1 MAYRARN
8 IMIAVALAAVAA
20 LLTSFYVTSYKRHV
34 QRGEDHVTVLVAKKD
49 ITEGMTGAEAS
60 GALSPLEV
68 PRRSVVPGAISSSDQ
83 LNGLV
88 ATQPTL
94 EGEQV
99 TTRRFS
105 PVSEKGVRGD
115 LKGNLRAVQV
125 QGDLNQTLAGTLKD
139 GDHVDLLATFKYHK
153 AGLSSGDTFYA
164 SRVVLRDLKVLKAPD
179 GPPVGTKLTSGLN
192 NDYSVMLAVTDQQA
206 QKLLFTMT
214 QTGGS
219 SGSGNGVGWSLQLRP
234 VVHAADSPESVTT
247 LDTVLRDGLGQSQLK
262 RYSGSF
268 GGGQ

>member
-8 IMIAVALAAVAA
+8 ILIAVALAAVAA

-49 ITEGMTGAEAS
+49 IPQGMTGTQVS
-60 GALSPLEV
+60 GQLSPLEV

-83 LNGLV
+83 LAGLV

-94 EGEQV
+94 QGEQV
-99 TTRRFS
+99 TARRFS
-105 PVSEKGVRGD
+105 PVAEKGVRGD
-115 LKGNLRAVQV
+115 LKGNLRAFQV
-125 QGDLNQTLAGTLKD
+125 RGDADQTLAGTLKD
-139 GDHVDLLATFKYHK
+139 GDRVDVVAAFKYHNS
-153 AGLSSGDTFYA
+153 GTGSGDTFYA
-164 SRVVLRDLKVLKAPD
+164 SRVVLRDLKVIKAPN
-179 GPPVGTKLTSGLN
+179 GPPVGTKLTSGLQ

-219 SGSGNGVGWSLQLRP
+219 TGAGNGSGWSLELRP

-247 LDTVLRDGLGQSQLK
+247 LDTVLRDGLGQTQLK

>member
-8 IMIAVALAAVAA
+8 ILIAVALAAVAA

-49 ITEGMTGAEAS
+49 LTEGMTGAEAS
-60 GALSPLEV
+60 GLLTNLQV
-68 PRRSVVPGAISSSDQ
+68 PRRSVVPGAISSADQ
-83 LNGLV
+83 LAGLV

-105 PVSEKGVRGD
+105 PLAEKGVRAD
-115 LKGNLRAVQV
+115 LKGNLRAFQV
-125 QGDLNQTLAGTLKD
+125 KGDPDQTLAGTLRD
-139 GDHVDLLATFKYHK
+139 GDRVDVVATFKYHK
-153 AGLSSGDTFYA
+153 TGASGDTFFA
-164 SRVVLRDLKVLKAPD
+164 SRVVLRDLKVLKAPN
-179 GPPVGTKLTSGLN
+179 GPPVGSKLTNGLQ
-192 NDYSVMLAVTDQQA
+192 DSFSVMLAVTDQQA
-206 QKLLFTMT
+206 QKLLFVMT

-219 SGSGNGVGWSLQLRP
+219 AGNGAGWSLQLRP
-234 VVHAADSPESVTT
+234 VAHAADSPESVTT
-247 LDTVLRDGLGQSQLK
+247 LDTVLRDGLGAAQLR

>member
-8 IMIAVALAAVAA
+8 ILIAVALAAVAA

-49 ITEGMTGAEAS
+49 ISEGMTGAEVS
-60 GALSPLEV
+60 SMLSPLEV
-68 PRRSVVPGAISSSDQ
+68 PRRSVVPGAISSPDQ
-83 LNGLV
+83 LAGLV
-88 ATQPTL
+88 ATQETL

-99 TTRRFS
+99 TSRRFS
-105 PVSEKGVRGD
+105 PVAEKGVRAD
-115 LKGNLRAVQV
+115 LKGNMRAFQI
-125 QGDLNQTLAGTLKD
+125 QGDANQTLAGTLHD
-139 GDHVDLLATFKYHK
+139 ADHVDLVATFKYHK
-153 AGLSSGDTFYA
+153 SGSDSGDTFYA
-164 SRVVLRDLKVLKAPD
+164 SRVVLRNLKVLKAPQA
-179 GPPVGTKLTSGLN
+179 PAVGTKLT
-192 NDYSVMLAVTDQQA
+192 NDLQSDYAVMLAVTDQQA
-206 QKLLFTMT
+206 QKLLFTTT

-219 SGSGNGVGWSLQLRP
+219 GGSGVGWSLQLRP

-247 LDTVLRDGLGQSQLK
+247 LDTVLRDGLGSTQLK